1 MIAAAGSGERLGVGG
16 PKAFASLAGRPLLD
30 HSLLA
35 VAACEA
41 IDRVVIAAPAGHLDT
56 ALQRLAEA
64 SGLEGEAVAGGETR
78 ADSVRAA
85 LALVETELVLIH
97 DAARPLVEP
106 GLFDAIVARLC
117 AEAEADAV
125 IAAAPIV
132 DTVKRS
138 SRPHQGA
145 EAGLVE
151 ATIPREDLWAAQ
163 TPQGFRTERLREA
176 QARAESAGS
185 LAEATD
191 EASLIESAGGT
202 VLLERSP
209 TSNIKITGPADIRLA
224 AALLAGLRR
233 V

>member
-35 VAACEA
+35 VVACEA
-41 IDRVVIAAPAGHLDT
+41 IDRVVIAAPTGHLDT
-56 ALQRLAEA
+56 AQRLAQA

-209 TSNIKITGPADIRLA
+209 TSNIKITGPADVRLA
-224 AALLAGLRR
+224 AALLAGPRR